1 MTSTTTPVIAG
12 FNAGIK
18 VTIRA
23 DLYPTFQNMQQL
35 AVQGNHWA
43 RLSVGYLKSLSANQ
57 FKDNV
62 FVKDN
67 GRLEQYGE
75 YTIILPGCRA
85 SFHKNDK
92 GEFFIYALEA
102 DANYSDLQQAQKK
115 PGLYRVQKT
124 NGDKWS
130 SILVEDGKITPDKNN
145 TVVIADR
152 RISVE
157 DALEDAPDAVGSSG
171 LTSGNDLESSGFNLH
186 FTPGKGRIGGLR
198 NIRQAK
204 NSDTDPDLHE
214 SALLLARAMKKSM
227 HVKGVKWV
235 SEAGG
240 SGVLTQAMRILKD
253 QNIKFSDTGHCVF
266 YDSITTNLVKAETL
280 ARDIGLKAERVTHK
294 KNLFNP
300 NQFIGSG
307 IGGGYITAYQR
318 YRKDDKYTVLKLG
331 TDVVKETSAH
341 KGLLATFGVTGA
353 AVTSALGLSA
363 GAIALPASIAFAAA
377 YLPQIIEAGTSIA
390 EANFP
395 KQVKKIKGKF

>member
-1 MTSTTTPVIAG
+1 MTTSKSIAG

-43 RLSVGYLKSLSANQ
+43 RLSVGYLKSLASGQ
-57 FKDNV
+57 FKNNV
-62 FVKDN
+62 FVQDN
-67 GRLEQYGE
+67 GRLEQHAE

-102 DANYSDLQQAQKK
+102 DGNYSELQKNQER
-115 PGLYRVQKT
+115 PGLYRVQKGS
-124 NGDKWS
+124 GDKWQSTFIDDGNIS
-130 SILVEDGKITPDKNN
+130 SDKNN

-152 RISVE
+152 RRKVE
-157 DALEDAPDAVGSSG
+157 DAAEDAPNAVGSSG
-171 LTSGNDLESSGFNLH
+171 LTSGHDLESNGFNLH
-186 FTPGKGRIGGLR
+186 FTPGAGRIGGLR

-204 NSDTDPDLHE
+204 NSDTDPGLHE
-214 SALLLARAMKKSM
+214 SALLLARSMKKSM

-235 SEAGG
+235 SDAGG

-253 QNIKFSDTGHCVF
+253 QNIKFSDTGHSVF

-280 ARDIGLKAERVTHK
+280 ARDIGLKAERVSHK

-318 YRKDDKYTVLKLG
+318 YRKDDKYTALKLG

-341 KGLLATFGVTGA
+341 KGLLATFGITGA
-353 AVTSALGLSA
+353 AVTSAFGLST
-363 GAIALPASIAFAAA
+363 GAIALPAGIAFAAA
-377 YLPQIIEAGTSIA
+377 YLPQIIEAGTSLV